1 MSDKTTP
8 TGATRSGRGAAGGTE
23 ATAAEAETATAT
35 AAKTATMTADHT
47 PGAKAGD
54 ADDFK
59 RTGRMTL
66 YVRRFL
72 RRPSAVFGL
81 VVLLI
86 LVVFALFGDKFC
98 KWSYDEPDFT
108 ALAQPPSAEHWL
120 GTTIGGSD
128 MYAMIVRGLGRS
140 LLVGIVSSVLIMVIS
155 AVIGTAIAFFEGVVE
170 KIGMWLL
177 DMLLVIPSFLLV
189 AMIVR
194 SSSGT
199 TGWLWLTIGIT
210 AFGWIGYARVIRT
223 LTMSLRELDYIRAAK
238 FMGVGS
244 FRIILRH
251 LVPNLGSVLI
261 INTVLGVVSAVNQE
275 TALSFLGL
283 GIKAPDT
290 SLGTLLMSGQG
301 SILTAPWILLFPA
314 GFLILL
320 TFSVQ
325 LIGDGL
331 RDAIDP
337 YSRSAG
343 KAE

>member
-1 MSDKTTP
+1 MSDMANESEELGLNNDIATEGEP
-8 TGATRSGRGAAGGTE
+8 TAVVINPVS
-23 ATAAEAETATAT
+23 
-35 AAKTATMTADHT
+35 
-47 PGAKAGD
+47 PGGD
-54 ADDFK
+54 AQGAELK

-66 YVRRFL
+66 YVRRFM

-81 VVLLI
+81 VVLGI
-86 LVVFALFGDKFC
+86 LVLFALFGGMITP
-98 KWSYDEPDFT
+98 WSYDEPDFT
-108 ALAQPPSAEHWL
+108 ALAAPPSAEHWL

-140 LLVGIVSSVLIMVIS
+140 LLVGIISSVLIMVIS
-155 AVIGTAIAFFEGVVE
+155 AIIGTAIAFFEGVVE
-170 KIGMWLL
+170 KVGMWLL
-177 DMLLVIPSFLLV
+177 DMLLTIPSFLLV

-199 TGWLWLTIGIT
+199 SGWLWLTIGIT

-290 SLGTLLMSGQG
+290 SLGTLLMNGQ
-301 SILTAPWILLFPA
+301 SSVLTAPWILLFPSA
-314 GFLILL
+314 VLILL

>member
-1 MSDKTTP
+1 MATEEKDLGLNQDAATEGTP
-8 TGATRSGRGAAGGTE
+8 AAVVVKPVSQG
-23 ATAAEAETATAT
+23 
-35 AAKTATMTADHT
+35 
-47 PGAKAGD
+47 GD
-54 ADDFK
+54 AQDLK

-66 YVRRFL
+66 YVRRFM

-81 VVLLI
+81 VVLCILI
-86 LVVFALFGDKFC
+86 LFALFGAMVCPWK
-98 KWSYDEPDFT
+98 YDEPDFT
-108 ALAQPPSAEHWL
+108 ALAAAPSADHWL

-140 LLVGIVSSVLIMVIS
+140 LLVGIISSTLIMIIS
-155 AVIGTAIAFFEGVVE
+155 AVLGTAIAFFEGVVE
-170 KIGMWLL
+170 KVGMWIL
-177 DMLLVIPSFLLV
+177 DMLLTIPSFLLV

-199 TGWLWLTIGIT
+199 SGWLWLTIGIT

-290 SLGTLLMSGQG
+290 SLGTLLMNGQ
-301 SILTAPWILLFPA
+301 SSVLTAPWILLFPSA
-314 GFLILL
+314 VLILL

>member
-1 MSDKTTP
+1 MSDMATEEKDLGLNQDVATEGTP
-8 TGATRSGRGAAGGTE
+8 AAVVVNPVSQG
-23 ATAAEAETATAT
+23 
-35 AAKTATMTADHT
+35 
-47 PGAKAGD
+47 GD
-54 ADDFK
+54 AQDLK

-66 YVRRFL
+66 YVRRFM

-81 VVLLI
+81 VVLCILI
-86 LVVFALFGDKFC
+86 LFALFGAMICPWK
-98 KWSYDEPDFT
+98 YDEPDFT
-108 ALAQPPSAEHWL
+108 ALAAAPSADHWL

-140 LLVGIVSSVLIMVIS
+140 LLVGIISSTLIMIIS
-155 AVIGTAIAFFEGVVE
+155 AVLGTAIAFFEGVVE
-170 KIGMWLL
+170 KVGMWIL
-177 DMLLVIPSFLLV
+177 DMLLTIPSFLLV

-199 TGWLWLTIGIT
+199 SGWLWLTIGIT

-290 SLGTLLMSGQG
+290 SLGTLLMNGQ
-301 SILTAPWILLFPA
+301 SSVLTAPWILLFPSA
-314 GFLILL
+314 VLILL

>member
-1 MSDKTTP
+1 MSDMATEEKDLGLNQDVATEGTP
-8 TGATRSGRGAAGGTE
+8 AAVVVNPVSQG
-23 ATAAEAETATAT
+23 
-35 AAKTATMTADHT
+35 
-47 PGAKAGD
+47 GD
-54 ADDFK
+54 AQDLK

-66 YVRRFL
+66 YVRRFM

-81 VVLLI
+81 VVLCILI
-86 LVVFALFGDKFC
+86 LFALFGAMVCPWK
-98 KWSYDEPDFT
+98 YDEPDFT
-108 ALAQPPSAEHWL
+108 ALAAAPSADHWL

-140 LLVGIVSSVLIMVIS
+140 LLVGIISSTLIMIIS
-155 AVIGTAIAFFEGVVE
+155 AVLGTAIAFFEGVVE
-170 KIGMWLL
+170 KVGMWIL
-177 DMLLVIPSFLLV
+177 DMLLTIPSFLLV

-199 TGWLWLTIGIT
+199 SGWLWLTIGIT

-261 INTVLGVVSAVNQE
+261 INTVQGVVSAVNQE

-290 SLGTLLMSGQG
+290 SLGTLLMNGQ
-301 SILTAPWILLFPA
+301 SSVLTAPWILLFPSA
-314 GFLILL
+314 VLILL

>member
-1 MSDKTTP
+1 MSDMATEEKDLGLNQDVATEGTP
-8 TGATRSGRGAAGGTE
+8 AAVVVNPVSQG
-23 ATAAEAETATAT
+23 
-35 AAKTATMTADHT
+35 
-47 PGAKAGD
+47 GD
-54 ADDFK
+54 AQDLK

-66 YVRRFL
+66 YVRRFM

-81 VVLLI
+81 VVLCILI
-86 LVVFALFGDKFC
+86 LFALFGAMVCPWK
-98 KWSYDEPDFT
+98 YDEPDFT
-108 ALAQPPSAEHWL
+108 ALAAAPSADHWL

-140 LLVGIVSSVLIMVIS
+140 LLVGIISSTLIMIIS
-155 AVIGTAIAFFEGVVE
+155 AVLGTAIAFFEGVVE
-170 KIGMWLL
+170 KVGMWIL
-177 DMLLVIPSFLLV
+177 DMLLTIPSFLLV

-199 TGWLWLTIGIT
+199 SGWLWLTIGIT

-290 SLGTLLMSGQG
+290 SLGTLLMNGQ
-301 SILTAPWILLFPA
+301 SSVLTAPWILLFPSA
-314 GFLILL
+314 VLILL

>member
-1 MSDKTTP
+1 MSDMATEEKDLGLNQDVATEGTP
-8 TGATRSGRGAAGGTE
+8 AAVVVNPVSQG
-23 ATAAEAETATAT
+23 
-35 AAKTATMTADHT
+35 
-47 PGAKAGD
+47 GD
-54 ADDFK
+54 AQDLK

-66 YVRRFL
+66 YIRRFM

-81 VVLLI
+81 VVLCILI
-86 LVVFALFGDKFC
+86 LFALFGAMVCPWK
-98 KWSYDEPDFT
+98 YDEPDFT
-108 ALAQPPSAEHWL
+108 ALAAAPSADHWL

-140 LLVGIVSSVLIMVIS
+140 LLVGIISSTLIMIIS
-155 AVIGTAIAFFEGVVE
+155 AVLGTAIAFFEGVVE
-170 KIGMWLL
+170 KVGMWIL
-177 DMLLVIPSFLLV
+177 DMLLTIPSFLLV

-199 TGWLWLTIGIT
+199 SGWLWLTIGIT

-290 SLGTLLMSGQG
+290 SLGTLLMNGQ
-301 SILTAPWILLFPA
+301 SSVLTAPWILLFPSA
-314 GFLILL
+314 VLILL

>member
-1 MSDKTTP
+1 MSDMATEEKDLGLNQDAATEGTP
-8 TGATRSGRGAAGGTE
+8 AAVVVNPVSQG
-23 ATAAEAETATAT
+23 
-35 AAKTATMTADHT
+35 
-47 PGAKAGD
+47 GD
-54 ADDFK
+54 AQDLK

-66 YVRRFL
+66 YVRRFM

-81 VVLLI
+81 VVLCILI
-86 LVVFALFGDKFC
+86 LFALFGAMVCPWK
-98 KWSYDEPDFT
+98 YDEPDFT
-108 ALAQPPSAEHWL
+108 ALAAAPSADHWL

-140 LLVGIVSSVLIMVIS
+140 LLVGIISSTLIMIIS
-155 AVIGTAIAFFEGVVE
+155 AVLGTAIAFFEGVVE
-170 KIGMWLL
+170 KVGMWIL
-177 DMLLVIPSFLLV
+177 DMLLTIPSFLLV

-199 TGWLWLTIGIT
+199 SGWLWLTIGIT

-261 INTVLGVVSAVNQE
+261 INVLGVVSAVNQE

-290 SLGTLLMSGQG
+290 SLGTLLMNGQ
-301 SILTAPWILLFPA
+301 SSVLTAPWILLFPSA
-314 GFLILL
+314 VLILL

>member
-1 MSDKTTP
+1 MTDM
-8 TGATRSGRGAAGGTE
+8 TE
-23 ATAAEAETATAT
+23 ANEAPVTVKGITLTKVSE
-35 AAKTATMTADHT
+35 
-47 PGAKAGD
+47 GGD
-54 ADDFK
+54 ASGAFK
-59 RTGRMTL
+59 RTSRMTL
-66 YVRRFL
+66 YVRRFM

-81 VVLLI
+81 VMLLI
-86 LVVFALFGDKFC
+86 LVFFAIFGSKLG
-98 KWSYDEPDFT
+98 KWSYDEPDFA
-108 ALAQPPSAEHWL
+108 ALASPPSAEHWL
-120 GTTIGGSD
+120 GTTVGGSD

-140 LLVGIVSSVLIMVIS
+140 LLVGIISSILITIIS
-155 AVIGTAIAFFEGVVE
+155 AIIGTAIAFFEGYIE
-170 KIGMWLL
+170 KVGMWLL

-199 TGWLWLTIGIT
+199 SGWLWLTIGLV

-223 LTMSLRELDYIRAAK
+223 LTMSLRELDYVRAAK

-244 FRIILRH
+244 FRIIVRH

-261 INTVLGVVSAVNQE
+261 INTVLGVVGAVNNE

-290 SLGTLLMSGQG
+290 SLGTLLMSGQ
-301 SILTAPWILLFPA
+301 SIVLTSPWVLLFPSA
-314 GFLILL
+314 ILILL

-337 YSRSAG
+337 YSRSVG
-343 KAE
+343 KAQ

>member
-1 MSDKTTP
+1 MSDMATEEKDLGLNQDVATEGTP
-8 TGATRSGRGAAGGTE
+8 AAVVVNPVSQG
-23 ATAAEAETATAT
+23 
-35 AAKTATMTADHT
+35 
-47 PGAKAGD
+47 GD
-54 ADDFK
+54 AQDLK

-66 YVRRFL
+66 YVRRFM

-81 VVLLI
+81 VVLCILI
-86 LVVFALFGDKFC
+86 LFALFGAMVCPWK
-98 KWSYDEPDFT
+98 YDEPDFT
-108 ALAQPPSAEHWL
+108 ALAVAPSADHWL

-140 LLVGIVSSVLIMVIS
+140 LLVGIISSTLIMIIS
-155 AVIGTAIAFFEGVVE
+155 AVLGTAIAFFEGVVE
-170 KIGMWLL
+170 KVGMWIL
-177 DMLLVIPSFLLV
+177 DMLLTIPSFLLV

-199 TGWLWLTIGIT
+199 SGWLWLTIGIT

-290 SLGTLLMSGQG
+290 SLGTLLMNGQ
-301 SILTAPWILLFPA
+301 SSVLTAPWILLFPSA
-314 GFLILL
+314 VLILL

>member
-1 MSDKTTP
+1 MSDMATEEKDLGLNQDVATEGTP
-8 TGATRSGRGAAGGTE
+8 AAVVVNPVSQG
-23 ATAAEAETATAT
+23 
-35 AAKTATMTADHT
+35 
-47 PGAKAGD
+47 GD
-54 ADDFK
+54 AQDLK

-66 YVRRFL
+66 YVRRFM

-81 VVLLI
+81 VVLCILI
-86 LVVFALFGDKFC
+86 LFALFGAMVCPWK
-98 KWSYDEPDFT
+98 YDEPDFT
-108 ALAQPPSAEHWL
+108 ALAAAPSADHWL

-140 LLVGIVSSVLIMVIS
+140 LLVGIISSTLIMIIS
-155 AVIGTAIAFFEGVVE
+155 AVLGTAIAFFEGVVE
-170 KIGMWLL
+170 KVGMWIL
-177 DMLLVIPSFLLV
+177 DMLLTIPSFLLV

-199 TGWLWLTIGIT
+199 SGWLWLTIGIT

-261 INTVLGVVSAVNQE
+261 INTLLGVVSAVNQE

-290 SLGTLLMSGQG
+290 SLGTLLMNGQ
-301 SILTAPWILLFPA
+301 SSVLTAPWILLFPSA
-314 GFLILL
+314 VLILL

>member
-1 MSDKTTP
+1 MSDMANESEEL
-8 TGATRSGRGAAGGTE
+8 GLNNDIATEGEPAAVVINPVS
-23 ATAAEAETATAT
+23 
-35 AAKTATMTADHT
+35 
-47 PGAKAGD
+47 PGGD
-54 ADDFK
+54 AQGAELK

-66 YVRRFL
+66 YVRRFM

-81 VVLLI
+81 VVLGI
-86 LVVFALFGDKFC
+86 LVLFALFGGMITP
-98 KWSYDEPDFT
+98 WSYDEPDFT
-108 ALAQPPSAEHWL
+108 ALAAPPSAEHWL

-140 LLVGIVSSVLIMVIS
+140 LLVGIISSVLIMVIS
-155 AVIGTAIAFFEGVVE
+155 AIIGTAIAFFEGVVE
-170 KIGMWLL
+170 KVGMWLL
-177 DMLLVIPSFLLV
+177 DMLLTIPSFLLV

-199 TGWLWLTIGIT
+199 SGWLWLTIGIT

-290 SLGTLLMSGQG
+290 SLGTLLMNGQ
-301 SILTAPWILLFPA
+301 SSVLTAPWILLFPSA
-314 GFLILL
+314 VLILL

>member
-1 MSDKTTP
+1 MSDMATEEKDLGLNQDVATEGTP
-8 TGATRSGRGAAGGTE
+8 AAVVVNPVSQG
-23 ATAAEAETATAT
+23 
-35 AAKTATMTADHT
+35 
-47 PGAKAGD
+47 GD
-54 ADDFK
+54 AQDLK

-66 YVRRFL
+66 YVRRFM

-81 VVLLI
+81 VVLCILI
-86 LVVFALFGDKFC
+86 LFALFGAMVCPWK
-98 KWSYDEPDFT
+98 YDEPDFT
-108 ALAQPPSAEHWL
+108 ALAAAPSADHWL

-140 LLVGIVSSVLIMVIS
+140 LLVGIISSTLIMIIS
-155 AVIGTAIAFFEGVVE
+155 AVLGTAIAFFEGVVE
-170 KIGMWLL
+170 KVGMWIL
-177 DMLLVIPSFLLV
+177 DMLLTIPSFLLV

-199 TGWLWLTIGIT
+199 SGWLWLTIGIT

-290 SLGTLLMSGQG
+290 SLGTLLMNGQ
-301 SILTAPWILLFPA
+301 SSVLTAPWILLFPSA
-314 GFLILL
+314 VLILL
-320 TFSVQ
+320 TFSVP
-325 LIGDGL
+325 LIGGGL

>member
-1 MSDKTTP
+1 MSDRATEEKDLGLNQDVATEGTP
-8 TGATRSGRGAAGGTE
+8 AAVVVNPVSQG
-23 ATAAEAETATAT
+23 
-35 AAKTATMTADHT
+35 
-47 PGAKAGD
+47 GD
-54 ADDFK
+54 AQDLK

-66 YVRRFL
+66 YVRRFM

-81 VVLLI
+81 VVLCILI
-86 LVVFALFGDKFC
+86 LFALFGAMVCPWK
-98 KWSYDEPDFT
+98 YDEPDFT
-108 ALAQPPSAEHWL
+108 ALAAAPSADHWL

-140 LLVGIVSSVLIMVIS
+140 LLVGIISSTLIMIIS
-155 AVIGTAIAFFEGVVE
+155 AVLGTAIAFFEGVVE
-170 KIGMWLL
+170 KVGMWIL
-177 DMLLVIPSFLLV
+177 DMLLTIPSFLLV

-199 TGWLWLTIGIT
+199 SGWLWLTIGIT

-290 SLGTLLMSGQG
+290 SLGTLLMNGQ
-301 SILTAPWILLFPA
+301 SSVLTAPWILLFPSA
-314 GFLILL
+314 VLILL

>member
-1 MSDKTTP
+1 MATEEKDLGLNQDVATEGTP
-8 TGATRSGRGAAGGTE
+8 AAVVVNPVSQG
-23 ATAAEAETATAT
+23 
-35 AAKTATMTADHT
+35 
-47 PGAKAGD
+47 GD
-54 ADDFK
+54 AQDLK

-66 YVRRFL
+66 YVRRFM

-81 VVLLI
+81 VVLCILI
-86 LVVFALFGDKFC
+86 LFALFGAMVCPWK
-98 KWSYDEPDFT
+98 YDEPDFT
-108 ALAQPPSAEHWL
+108 ALAAAPSADHWL

-140 LLVGIVSSVLIMVIS
+140 LLVGIISSTLIMIIS
-155 AVIGTAIAFFEGVVE
+155 AVLGTAIAFFEGVVE
-170 KIGMWLL
+170 KVGMWIL
-177 DMLLVIPSFLLV
+177 DMLLTIPSFLLV

-199 TGWLWLTIGIT
+199 SGWLWLTIGIT

-290 SLGTLLMSGQG
+290 SLGTLLMNGQ
-301 SILTAPWILLFPA
+301 SSVLTAPWILLFPSA
-314 GFLILL
+314 VLILL

>member
-1 MSDKTTP
+1 MSDMATEEKDLGLNQDVATEGTP
-8 TGATRSGRGAAGGTE
+8 AAVVVNPVSQG
-23 ATAAEAETATAT
+23 
-35 AAKTATMTADHT
+35 
-47 PGAKAGD
+47 GD
-54 ADDFK
+54 AQDLK

-66 YVRRFL
+66 YVRRFM

-81 VVLLI
+81 VVLCILI
-86 LVVFALFGDKFC
+86 LFALFGAMVCPWK
-98 KWSYDEPDFT
+98 YDEPDFT
-108 ALAQPPSAEHWL
+108 ALAAAPSADHWL

-140 LLVGIVSSVLIMVIS
+140 LLVGIISSTLIMIIS
-155 AVIGTAIAFFEGVVE
+155 AVLGTAIAFFEGVVE
-170 KIGMWLL
+170 KVGMWIL
-177 DMLLVIPSFLLV
+177 DMLLTIPSFLLV

-199 TGWLWLTIGIT
+199 SGWLWLTIGIT

-261 INTVLGVVSAVNQE
+261 INTVLSVVSAVNQE

-290 SLGTLLMSGQG
+290 SLGTLLMNGQ
-301 SILTAPWILLFPA
+301 SSVLTAPWILLFPSA
-314 GFLILL
+314 VLILL

>member
-1 MSDKTTP
+1 MSDMATEEKDLGLNQDAATEGTP
-8 TGATRSGRGAAGGTE
+8 AAVVVNPVSQG
-23 ATAAEAETATAT
+23 
-35 AAKTATMTADHT
+35 
-47 PGAKAGD
+47 GD
-54 ADDFK
+54 AQDLK

-66 YVRRFL
+66 YVRRFM
-72 RRPSAVFGL
+72 RRRSAVFGL
-81 VVLLI
+81 VVLCILI
-86 LVVFALFGDKFC
+86 LFALFGAMVCPWK
-98 KWSYDEPDFT
+98 YDEPDFT
-108 ALAQPPSAEHWL
+108 ALAAAPSADHWL

-140 LLVGIVSSVLIMVIS
+140 LLVGIISSTLIMIIS
-155 AVIGTAIAFFEGVVE
+155 AVLGTAIAFFEGVVE
-170 KIGMWLL
+170 KVGMWIL
-177 DMLLVIPSFLLV
+177 DMLLTIPSFLLV

-199 TGWLWLTIGIT
+199 SGWLWLTIGIT

-290 SLGTLLMSGQG
+290 SLGTLLMNGQ
-301 SILTAPWILLFPA
+301 SSVLTAPWILLFPSA
-314 GFLILL
+314 VLILL

>member
-1 MSDKTTP
+1 MSDMATEEKDLGLNQDVATEGTP
-8 TGATRSGRGAAGGTE
+8 AAVVVNPVSQG
-23 ATAAEAETATAT
+23 
-35 AAKTATMTADHT
+35 
-47 PGAKAGD
+47 GD
-54 ADDFK
+54 AQDLK

-66 YVRRFL
+66 YVRRFM

-81 VVLLI
+81 VVLCILI
-86 LVVFALFGDKFC
+86 LFALFGAMVCPWK
-98 KWSYDEPDFT
+98 YDEPDFT
-108 ALAQPPSAEHWL
+108 DLAAAPSADHWL

-140 LLVGIVSSVLIMVIS
+140 LLVGIISSTLIMIIS
-155 AVIGTAIAFFEGVVE
+155 AVLGTAIAFFEGVVE
-170 KIGMWLL
+170 KVGMWIL
-177 DMLLVIPSFLLV
+177 DMLLTIPSFLLV

-199 TGWLWLTIGIT
+199 SGWLWLTIGIT

-290 SLGTLLMSGQG
+290 SLGTLLMNGQ
-301 SILTAPWILLFPA
+301 SSVLTAPWILLFPSA
-314 GFLILL
+314 VLILL

>member
-1 MSDKTTP
+1 MSDMATEEKDLGLNQDVATEGTP
-8 TGATRSGRGAAGGTE
+8 AAVVVNPVSQG
-23 ATAAEAETATAT
+23 
-35 AAKTATMTADHT
+35 
-47 PGAKAGD
+47 GD
-54 ADDFK
+54 AQDLK

-66 YVRRFL
+66 YVRRFM

-81 VVLLI
+81 VVLCILI
-86 LVVFALFGDKFC
+86 LFALFGAMVCPWK
-98 KWSYDEPDFT
+98 YYEPDFT
-108 ALAQPPSAEHWL
+108 ALAAAPSADHWL

-140 LLVGIVSSVLIMVIS
+140 LLVGIISSTLIMIIS
-155 AVIGTAIAFFEGVVE
+155 AVLGTAIAFFEGVVE
-170 KIGMWLL
+170 KVGMWIL
-177 DMLLVIPSFLLV
+177 DMLLTIPSFLLV

-199 TGWLWLTIGIT
+199 SGWLWLTIGIT

-290 SLGTLLMSGQG
+290 SLGTLLMNGQ
-301 SILTAPWILLFPA
+301 SSVLTAPWILLFPSA
-314 GFLILL
+314 VLILL

>member
-1 MSDKTTP
+1 MSDMATEEKDLGLNQDAATEGTP
-8 TGATRSGRGAAGGTE
+8 AAVVVNPVSQG
-23 ATAAEAETATAT
+23 
-35 AAKTATMTADHT
+35 
-47 PGAKAGD
+47 GD
-54 ADDFK
+54 AQDLK

-66 YVRRFL
+66 YVRRFM

-81 VVLLI
+81 VVLCILI
-86 LVVFALFGDKFC
+86 LFALFGAMVCPWK
-98 KWSYDEPDFT
+98 YDEPDFT
-108 ALAQPPSAEHWL
+108 ALAAAPSADHWL

-140 LLVGIVSSVLIMVIS
+140 LLVGIISSTLIMIIS
-155 AVIGTAIAFFEGVVE
+155 AVLGTAIAFFEGVVE
-170 KIGMWLL
+170 KVGMWIL
-177 DMLLVIPSFLLV
+177 DMLLTIPSFLLV

-199 TGWLWLTIGIT
+199 SGWLWLTIGIT

-290 SLGTLLMSGQG
+290 SLGTLLMNGQ
-301 SILTAPWILLFPA
+301 SSVLTAPWILLFPSA
-314 GFLILL
+314 VLILL

>member
-1 MSDKTTP
+1 MSDMATEEKDLGLNQDVATEGTP
-8 TGATRSGRGAAGGTE
+8 AAVVVNPVSQG
-23 ATAAEAETATAT
+23 
-35 AAKTATMTADHT
+35 
-47 PGAKAGD
+47 GD
-54 ADDFK
+54 AQDLK

-66 YVRRFL
+66 YVRRFM

-81 VVLLI
+81 VVLCILI
-86 LVVFALFGDKFC
+86 LFALFGAMVCPWK
-98 KWSYDEPDFT
+98 YDEPDFT
-108 ALAQPPSAEHWL
+108 ALAAAPSADHWL

-140 LLVGIVSSVLIMVIS
+140 LLVGIISSTLIMIIS
-155 AVIGTAIAFFEGVVE
+155 AVLGTAIAFFEGVVE
-170 KIGMWLL
+170 KVGMWIL
-177 DMLLVIPSFLLV
+177 DMLLTIPSFLLV

-199 TGWLWLTIGIT
+199 SGWLWLTIGIT

-290 SLGTLLMSGQG
+290 SLGTLLMNGQ
-301 SILTAPWILLFPA
+301 SSVLTAPWILLFPSA
-314 GFLILL
+314 VLSLL
-320 TFSVQ
+320 AFSVQ
-325 LIGDGL
+325 LICDSL

-337 YSRSAG
+337 YCRAAG
-343 KAE
+343 MAEW

>member
-1 MSDKTTP
+1 MSDMATEEKDLGLNQDVATEGTP
-8 TGATRSGRGAAGGTE
+8 AAVVVNPVSQG
-23 ATAAEAETATAT
+23 
-35 AAKTATMTADHT
+35 
-47 PGAKAGD
+47 GD
-54 ADDFK
+54 AQDLK

-66 YVRRFL
+66 YVRRFM

-81 VVLLI
+81 VVLCILI
-86 LVVFALFGDKFC
+86 LFALFGAMVCPWK
-98 KWSYDEPDFT
+98 YDEPDFT
-108 ALAQPPSAEHWL
+108 ALAAAPSADHWL

-140 LLVGIVSSVLIMVIS
+140 LLVGIISSTLIMIIS
-155 AVIGTAIAFFEGVVE
+155 AVLGTAIAFFEGVVE
-170 KIGMWLL
+170 NVGMWIL
-177 DMLLVIPSFLLV
+177 DMLLTIPSFLLV

-199 TGWLWLTIGIT
+199 SGWLWLTIGIT

-290 SLGTLLMSGQG
+290 SLGTLLMNGQ
-301 SILTAPWILLFPA
+301 SSVLTAPWILLFPSA
-314 GFLILL
+314 VLILL